1 MASYGSS
8 RIKTLVL
15 TAPGGV
21 GPTGPQ
27 GPTGNTGSYVTGP
40 AGAIGTG
47 ILSVKYNPAVD
58 GITFNL
64 TDGTSLYFTGI
75 RGNTGVGPAP
85 YPIIGYTSNGI
96 PFLTNSRGEGTG
108 YTLSFRTLLVSSG
121 LSAGI
126 SGGLIIVENNPAA
139 TGSFDIGELLYV
151 NYSSTSTQYYL
162 DTADSTDYKEVF
174 SGGVTYASFSATLKT
189 ARDILNGDNFNYSSG
204 AAQGIS
210 HTGLTLEIDAGFY
223 GMTGT
228 DSGLTTD
235 SWYPYLRFRSS
246 YVDVDGTS
254 GVTSATIPFSPLG
267 PFTKTI
273 AYDKPIGS
281 CCYCDGCI
289 EDPHTG
295 RKCVDYVSKSYCE
308 FIVGRWSAVS
318 CQNRLNTYDCYLRRA
333 CCVNGICINTS
344 QQKCEQMHGEFYPE
358 NECGA
363 SFDCQRGFFG
373 TAAAMDPGSGVQNT
387 CCCRDGTVSIVS
399 SPANCIAIG
408 GVPVGDPPCDAAVCC
423 QVKENSLGACCYENG
438 DCEIT
443 NPQAC
448 AASGGLYKGTGTLCQ
463 PNPCCVLPNT

>member
-21 GPTGPQ
+21 GPTGSQ

-47 ILSVKYNPAVD
+47 VLSVKYNPTVD

-64 TDGTSLYFTGI
+64 TNGTALYFTGI
-75 RGNTGVGPAP
+75 KGNTGVGPAP

-96 PFLTNSRGEGTG
+96 SFLTNSTGEGSG

-151 NYSSTSTQYYL
+151 NYSSTTTQYYL

-174 SGGVTYASFSATLKT
+174 SGGITYASFSATLKAT
-189 ARDILNGDNFNYSSG
+189 RDILDGNNFNYSNG
-204 AAQGIS
+204 TTQGIS
-210 HTGLTLEIDAGFY
+210 HTGLTLTIDAGFY

-228 DSGLTTD
+228 DSGLTTN

-246 YVDVDGTS
+246 YADVDGTS
-254 GVTSATIPFSPLG
+254 GVTVGTIPFSPLG
-267 PFTKTI
+267 PYTKTI
-273 AYDKPIGS
+273 AYDEPIGS

-295 RKCVDYVSKSYCE
+295 RKCIDYVSKSYCE
-308 FIVGRWSAVS
+308 SIVGRWSSVS

-333 CCVNGICINTS
+333 CCVNGVCINTS
-344 QQKCEQMHGEFYPE
+344 QQKCSQMHGEFFPD

-373 TAAAMDPGSGVQNT
+373 TAEAVSGGPSEVLV
-387 CCCRDGTVSIVS
+387 CCCVNGTAYQNISTTACS
-399 SPANCIAIG
+399 DLG
-408 GVPVGDPPCDAAVCC
+408 GVPFDPPTCAGVNCCAAYYT
-423 QVKENSLGACCYENG
+423 GACCKSNG
-438 DCEIT
+438 ECSTKTPEE
-443 NPQAC
+443 C
-448 AASGGLYKGTGTLCQ
+448 AAEGGLYKGTGTLCT
-463 PNPCCVLPNT
+463 PNPCCVPPNT